1 MSKIETLLGRVFV
14 KYKESTDSF
23 ELMRLVDIDNH
34 DKNNKIYSV
43 RYIDDDFNYIPYSK
57 ETEYLS
63 EKEFMDK
70 VSECTLLQSEGI
82 LSVSVVSIANV
93 SGKDIDD
100 IRLMWFTNDK
110 DGIVDSSDPKVIAS
124 QALSDIYAASLN
136 DSQKVGVSITK
147 DSLPSGYTM
156 NNFLIFDKIK
166 ESRLYHI
173 YKLDNVDTISKLIGT
188 KYVNNTLYDLYNGH
202 IEYCKTNRPFFNIS
216 NFKIGDILDGY
227 CPNID
232 KFISY
237 TGFDYDLDQT
247 IGIGH
252 LPFKI
257 EPDQKYL
264 TDEQVTDFI
273 LIYGGIRVDKTYVLK
288 FDYSIDLSTIKMKY
302 CLCKD
307 SDNALYIIGYTESK
321 EDISVSQLESSIKKY
336 YDIAKQNDDKIKA
349 RLKKLVEAYDSYK
362 EDVKNQHEKIL

>member
-1 MSKIETLLGRVFV
+1 MEPFYLLNKKIQKVIHEMKWENFRPIQDEAILHMVNNPSDMIISAPTASGKTEAAFLPIISQIADKGKDSVKILYISPLKALINDQFSRIEALCKHIDFPITKWHGDANQSK
-14 KYKESTDSF
+14 
-23 ELMRLVDIDNH
+23 
-34 DKNNKIYSV
+34 
-43 RYIDDDFNYIPYSK
+43 
-57 ETEYLS
+57 
-63 EKEFMDK
+63 K
-70 VSECTLLQSEGI
+70 VSLIKNPAGI
-82 LSVSVVSIANV
+82 LLITPESIESLFINKTEFLG
-93 SGKDIDD
+93 SLFKS
-100 IRLMWFTNDK
+100 LEY
-110 DGIVDSSDPKVIAS
+110 IVIV
-124 QALSDIYAASLN
+124 
-136 DSQKVGVSITK
+136 
-147 DSLPSGYTM
+147 
-156 NNFLIFDKIK
+156 
-166 ESRLYHI
+166 LYHI

-202 IEYCKTNRPFFNIS
+202 IVYCKTDRPFFNIS

-227 CPNID
+227 CPNIE

-257 EPDQKYL
+257 ESDQKFL